1 MTPYQ
6 LQHFNGLK
14 RQAPNRL
21 VEIYHITKT
30 DNIANIYQHGLLPKI
45 GKNSKDLDEDKPR
58 IYFFSTPVY
67 ATDALLNWFGD
78 LYDLDTPLTEI
89 TVQLPIKLLN
99 KQANLDWEVTTTQPI
114 SSKYIVATENC

>member
-6 LQHFNGLK
+6 LQHFNKLK
-14 RQAPNRL
+14 KQAPNRL

-30 DNIANIYQHGLLPKI
+30 DNMPNIYQHGLLPKI

-67 ATDALLNWFGD
+67 ATDALINWFGD

-99 KQANLDWEVTTTQPI
+99 KQANLDWEVTTTQPV
-114 SSKYIVATENC
+114 SSKYIVATEDC

>member
-6 LQHFNGLK
+6 LQHFNELK

-30 DNIANIYQHGLLPKI
+30 NNMPNIYQNGLLPKI
-45 GKNSKDLDEDKPR
+45 GKNSKNLGETKPR

-67 ATDALLNWFGD
+67 AIDALLNWFGD

-89 TVQLPIKLLN
+89 TVQVPIKLLN
-99 KQANLDWEVTTTQPI
+99 KQEDLDWEVTTNQPI
-114 SSKYIVATENC
+114 SSKYIVATEDC

>member
-6 LQHFNGLK
+6 LQQFNKLK
-14 RQAPNRL
+14 KQAPNRL

-30 DNIANIYQHGLLPKI
+30 DNMPNIYQNGLLPKI

-78 LYDLDTPLTEI
+78 LYDSDTPLTEI
-89 TVQLPIKLLN
+89 TVQLSIKLLN

-114 SSKYIVATENC
+114 PSKYIVATEDC